1 MNNENEIR
9 MIDFHCEERLDITEI
24 LELYITL
31 LNSTHNAI
39 VAIDNSTRIIFMN
52 RAAEELIGIP
62 FSEAKGVNNTTVVPE
77 SQLQRVIETSKAETG
92 VKVNIGGRFVI
103 CNRSPILHHGKIIG
117 AVSVFQDISDL
128 EFVAKELALVKQM
141 NEELNT
147 IIDSVYDGL
156 IISDGKG
163 FILRISPS
171 YESIAN
177 VKPADFV
184 GKHVT
189 QLIAEGFVS
198 ESVAMKVIE
207 TKSQANLSIQVKTG
221 KDLFHSAVPVF
232 DENGEVSRVVTVI
245 RDLTEL
251 TNLRRKLEEVE
262 AEKSLYRD
270 EVKRIKDRNGTRDLV
285 SYSLKMKNVFQLAD
299 RIAQFD
305 TTVLISGESGVGKE
319 MVARYIHENSLRK
332 NKPFIRVNCGAIP
345 EHLLESELFG
355 YEAGAFT
362 GANRGG
368 KKGLLDAANE
378 SSFLLDEIS
387 ELPLLLQVKLLRF
400 LQDQEFFRVG
410 GSVPVQLNIR
420 FMATSNKDLHSLVDK
435 GGFRADLFYRL
446 NVVQIFVPPLRER
459 KEEIPALV
467 MIFLKRFNDK
477 YRQNKQMTKHAIG
490 MLRDYDWPG
499 NIRELENTIERLAIT
514 CPDDL
519 ITHHHLLTS
528 TSSQLGLE
536 LSTISQSAHEPI
548 TGLKKSLNNL
558 EKEIIRDAYEQS
570 GCTRKAAQLLGINQ
584 STVVK
589 KMKKYGLRY
598 YQ

>member
-1 MNNENEIR
+1 MNNKNEIK
-9 MIDFHCEERLDITEI
+9 MIDFQSEEHLDITEI
-24 LELYITL
+24 LKLCITL

-39 VAIDNSTRIIFMN
+39 IAIDNSTRIIFMN
-52 RAAEELIGIP
+52 RAAEELVGIP
-62 FSEAKGVNNTTVVPE
+62 FSEAKGVSITTVVPE

-92 VKVNIGGRFVI
+92 VKVSVGGRFVI

-128 EFVAKELALVKQM
+128 ESVAKELAIVKQM
-141 NEELNT
+141 NKELNT

-156 IISDGKG
+156 IISNGKG
-163 FILRISPS
+163 FVLRISPS
-171 YESIAN
+171 YELIAN

-207 TKSQANLSIQVKTG
+207 TKRQANLSIQVKTG

-285 SYSLKMKNVFQLAD
+285 SYSPKMKNVFQLAD

-345 EHLLESELFG
+345 EQLLESELFG

-435 GGFRADLFYRL
+435 GVFRADLFYRL

-490 MLRDYDWPG
+490 ILRHYDWPG

-528 TSSQLGLE
+528 MSSELGLE

-570 GCTRKAAQLLGINQ
+570 GCTRKAALLLGINQ

-598 YQ
+598 CQ